1 MIFFPT
7 GSIREA
13 GNHVAGKL
21 LTHELP
27 GGVLNRRERIE
38 HQRNTGGGEVS
49 RAESR
54 AWDRADV
61 SLALPDTLPLIIAA
75 LSLVALIGA
84 PAGPRFVV
92 MRLPVLYDCGG
103 IVPAESVISCAKL
116 QLSNGRSLIACS
128 ERRLDSVALSV
139 CKVPA
144 TSLTATVELT
154 APTTRSKSTSK
165 RWDRSSCTRLA
176 EASNPSAR
184 ASTT

>member
-61 SLALPDTLPLIIAA
+61 SLALPDTLPLIIEKEKCLRIFRARVHAA
-75 LSLVALIGA
+75 ADKTPELVQAKLGDRQDLAVEVVLGVEVGVAQKFEQPAMIILSAGLVSKIDRASA
-84 PAGPRFVV
+84 PASELRVGDRN
-92 MRLPVLYDCGG
+92 LD
-103 IVPAESVISCAKL
+103 AKL
-116 QLSNGRSLIACS
+116 LHRVDDGEDQNAQPVMVL
-128 ERRLDSVALSV
+128 VV
-139 CKVPA
+139 
-144 TSLTATVELT
+144 
-154 APTTRSKSTSK
+154 
-165 RWDRSSCTRLA
+165 
-176 EASNPSAR
+176 
-184 ASTT
+184 